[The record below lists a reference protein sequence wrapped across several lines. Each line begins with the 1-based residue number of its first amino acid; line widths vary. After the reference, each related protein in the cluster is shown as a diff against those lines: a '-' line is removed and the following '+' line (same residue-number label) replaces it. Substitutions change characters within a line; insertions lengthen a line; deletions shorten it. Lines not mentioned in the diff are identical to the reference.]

1 MTSNYEHAGNIKKQK
16 TLQRNRNVGKELGDT
31 MKNQVIMLGLK
42 NTMTEVRGSVDGL
55 SGRREGI
62 EEILTESEPRT
73 TEITQTE
80 QKENRLKIKNKEPQ
94 RSSRL

>member
-1 MTSNYEHAGNIKKQK
+1 
-16 TLQRNRNVGKELGDT
+16 
-31 MKNQVIMLGLK
+31 MKNQVILLGLK

>member
-1 MTSNYEHAGNIKKQK
+1 
-16 TLQRNRNVGKELGDT
+16 

-42 NTMTEVRGSVDGL
+42 NTMTEVRSSVDGL
-55 SGRREGI
+55 NGRREGI

-94 RSSRL
+94 RSSSL